1 VCLLQAHDA
10 AEKAE
15 QEFTRLFTE
24 IQKQHEQIETVVH
37 EEVAQQALLSPVDD
51 DDGQLSLVYTL

>member
-10 AEKAE
+10 VEKAE

-24 IQKQHEQIETVVH
+24 IQKEQEQIETGGT
-37 EEVAQQALLSPVDD
+37 AGPTLS
-51 DDGQLSLVYTL
+51 SS